1 MPNRN
6 EPASS
11 TAGFYSS
18 ALSRAERMRLSNA
31 RATEG
36 LDEEIALL
44 RVRLHRVAQEQPEQ
58 FDLLLKGVHA
68 LVRAVSTKYR
78 LSDKPAEDLSRSV
91 IAVLEGIGGALIPEA
106 SNEL

>member
-1 MPNRN
+1 MPGRN
-6 EPASS
+6 KSASS
-11 TAGFYSS
+11 ASGFYSS
-18 ALSRAERMRLSNA
+18 ALSRAERMRLSDA
-31 RATEG
+31 RAAEG

-78 LSDKPAEDLSRSV
+78 LSEKPAEDLSKSV

-106 SNEL
+106 SPEL